1 MQIRL
6 MLLSCIFVIYSSIVC
21 NSQENPCGTSHS
33 DQRKMLELQA
43 KLPELNHYQEGGL
56 IQVPI
61 QVHMLLT
68 DEGNGIYNLLH
79 LDEALCTLNKDFEQ
93 TGFQFYMEQNINY
106 IRSSKWNDHENF
118 RDGIEMMKV
127 NNFPDVVNCYIVSNP
142 AGNCGYFAWDG
153 DAVALS
159 KSCLGGGSHTW
170 AHELGHYFSLPHTFY
185 GWEGIS
191 YSGKTP
197 TSEYQSRVWTQIEN
211 VNRVNCKDQADGYCD
226 TPPDYIS
233 SRWSCDENKQSSYF
247 LKDIDSVSFQVDGSL
262 FMSYSNDRCMNRFTA
277 DQSEAMQKFLNF
289 NRSRLLRTNI
299 FPMYMESLDKTVMT
313 PLDSSVV
320 ADQNVTFSW
329 PKIEGAEG
337 YIFQL
342 ARNSAFTITVKFI
355 SLNTNQITIDN
366 LVSGRNYYWRVKPF
380 NKYDFCYKVSDTRF
394 FQYSTI
400 SSVSI
405 NQNANSNITIY
416 PNPAFNSN
424 EVLIQSELDEITKVI
439 LINQLGQKI
448 RTISEKVHENLILL
462 KTQDLQKGIYFV
474 TIETNHKIFTKKL
487 LIK

>member
-1 MQIRL
+1 
-6 MLLSCIFVIYSSIVC
+6 
-21 NSQENPCGTSHS
+21 
-33 DQRKMLELQA
+33 MLELKL
-43 KLPELNHYQEGGL
+43 KLPDFNHEQDGGI

-68 DEGNGIYNLLH
+68 DEGNGLYNLLY
-79 LDEALCTLNKDFEQ
+79 LDEAICTLNKDFEQ
-93 TGFQFYMEQNINY
+93 TGFQFYMEHNINY
-106 IRSSKWNDHENF
+106 IKSTKWDNHEGF
-118 RDGIEMMKV
+118 RDGIEMMKI
-127 NNFPDVVNCYIVSNP
+127 NNVPNVINCYIVTNP

-153 DAVALS
+153 DAIALS

-191 YSGKTP
+191 YSGKIP
-197 TSEYQSRVWTQIEN
+197 TGEYQSRVWTQIEN
-211 VNRVNCKDQADGYCD
+211 VSRDNCKGQADGYCD

-233 SRWSCDENKQSSYF
+233 SRWSCDENKQSPYF
-247 LKDIDSVSFQVDGSL
+247 LKDIDSVSFQADGSL
-262 FMSYSNDRCMNRFTA
+262 FMSYSNDRCMNRFSA
-277 DQSEAMQKFLNF
+277 DQSEAMRKFLNF
-289 NRSRLLRTNI
+289 NRSSLLRSNI
-299 FPMYMESLDKTVMT
+299 VPLYMESLDKTEMS

-320 ADQNVTFSW
+320 NDQNVTFSW

-380 NKYDFCYKVSDTRF
+380 NKFDFCHKVSDTRF

-405 NQNANSNITIY
+405 NQNSNSDITIY
-416 PNPAFNSN
+416 PNPVSNSN
-424 EVLIQSELDEITKVI
+424 EVIIQSDLDDISKVV
-439 LINQLGQKI
+439 LINQIGQIIKI
-448 RTISEKVHENLILL
+448 SSVRVRENLILL

-474 TIETNHKIFTKKL
+474 TIETTQKIITKKL